1 MSLATRRFSRTKL
14 PAMISNFA
22 VPVGGPAGI
31 TWSAPI
37 FEDNFTGTQ
46 LDTSKWAASWFNGSV
61 QNQVA
66 TSPANV
72 AVSGGN
78 LILTLA
84 SSNSGASINTSPDDA
99 ATSSFMFTTGYAEA
113 RIFFPGSGTVIY
125 NWPAWWINGRVH
137 PNHGENDIA
146 EGLGTMTVNYHSASG
161 GYNQG
166 TVPGIWSN
174 AFHTYAIHRKVGSC
188 DVYYNGTRVKSYNT
202 DDGEAPQYL
211 IFNVGYASDHQT
223 VFGTESQVRV
233 DYVRVW
239 ST

>member
-1 MSLATRRFSRTKL
+1 MSLATRRLSRITRTIT
-14 PAMISNFA
+14 PSFA
-22 VPVGGPAGI
+22 TPVGGPAGI
-31 TWSAPI
+31 AWSSPI

-46 LDTSKWAASWFNGSV
+46 LDTTKWASSWFNGSV
-61 QNQVA
+61 QNQVT

-72 AVSGGN
+72 SVSGSN
-78 LILTLA
+78 LILTL
-84 SSNSGASINTSPDDA
+84 SSSTSGASINTSPDDA
-99 ATSSFMFTTGYAEA
+99 ATSPFTFTTGYAEA
-113 RIFFPGSGTVIY
+113 RIFFPGNNTSIY
-125 NWPAWWINGRVH
+125 NWPAWWINGRVW

-161 GYNQG
+161 GHNQG

-188 DVYYNGTRVKSYNT
+188 DVYYDGILVKSYTT

-211 IFNVGYASDHQT
+211 ILTLGYSADHPT
-223 VFGTESQVRV
+223 VFGSDSQVRV